1 MKTVLVCA
9 DDSRGIQRIVEFASP
24 HRAAELA
31 RASNAI
37 VVRRRRTG
45 EIVRVKLQSYGDDSR
60 LRSLGGDGKH
70 YSHDHETESNPTGVW
85 TLYRLPASSADIYGA
100 VVTDCLAKKAA

>member
-1 MKTVLVCA
+1 MCA
-9 DDSRGIQRIVEFASP
+9 DDSRGIQRIVELASP

-45 EIVRVKLQSYGDDSR
+45 EVVRIKLQSYGDDSR

-70 YSHDHETESNPTGVW
+70 YSHDHETESNPCGVW
-85 TLYRLPASSADIYGA
+85 TLYHLPASSADIYEA
-100 VVTDCLAKKAA
+100 VVHDCLKKAA

>member
-31 RASNAI
+31 KASNAI
-37 VVRRRRTG
+37 VVRRRTG
-45 EIVRVKLQSYGDDSR
+45 EIVRVKLQSYGDDSN
-60 LRSLGGDGKH
+60 LRSMGGDGKH
-70 YSHDHETESNPTGVW
+70 YSHDHETDTNPGGVW